1 MPATTHP
8 ARTRRRNRIMTTSLA
23 TLAALPALSYGF
35 SRLAPPTTSRE
46 IEIYA
51 SPDVV
56 WKVLTDFPNYPEWH
70 PHITRIEGTPEV
82 GQRLNFD
89 NTSGGSAM
97 RFTPKVL
104 TAEPGVELRWLGHV
118 AFPGLLD
125 GEHSFTL
132 AEGAGGTT
140 RFIQSE
146 SFTGILAPLS
156 PLMMDLGAAFD
167 SANLALR
174 DRVAAV
180 RQPQ

>member
-1 MPATTHP
+1 MPVTTRP
-8 ARTRRRNRIMTTSLA
+8 TRYRNRIIIGSLA
-23 TLAALPALSYGF
+23 AVVALPALSYGF
-35 SRLAPPTTSRE
+35 SRLAPPTITRE
-46 IEIYA
+46 VEINA
-51 SPDVV
+51 SPDEV
-56 WKVLTDFPNYPEWH
+56 WKVLTDFSGYPEWH
-70 PHITRIEGTPEV
+70 PHITRIEGTPAV
-82 GQRLNFD
+82 GQRLDFD

-97 RFTPKVL
+97 TFTPKVL

-125 GEHSFTL
+125 GEHSFIL
-132 AEGAGGTT
+132 VEGAGGTT
-140 RFIQSE
+140 RLIQSE

-156 PLMMDLGAAFD
+156 PLMMNLGVAFE

>member
-1 MPATTHP
+1 MSAATRPT
-8 ARTRRRNRIMTTSLA
+8 RTRHRNRIIAGSLVA
-23 TLAALPALSYGF
+23 VVALPALSYGF
-35 SRLAPPTTSRE
+35 SLLAPPTTTRE
-46 IEIYA
+46 VEINA
-51 SPDVV
+51 SPDEV
-56 WKVLTDFPNYPEWH
+56 WEVLTDFPSYPEWH

-82 GQRLNFD
+82 GQQLDFD

-104 TAEPGVELRWLGHV
+104 IAEPGVELRWVGHV

-132 AEGAGGTT
+132 VEGAGGTT
-140 RFIQSE
+140 RLIQSE

-156 PLMMDLGAAFD
+156 PLMMDLGAAFE

-174 DRVAAV
+174 DRLTAV
-180 RQPQ
+180 R